1 MTIYM
6 LRIPEMSRKEHTTP
20 DVLSQYI
27 SDDLDRAMLW
37 AAKLV
42 LSMHKSVEI
51 VSFHATQ
58 KGTLM
63 KEYGEM
69 HIDRKF
75 GLTWTKFGN
84 GPWTIYSVDSPSS
97 YPLKMTRIGRL

>member
-1 MTIYM
+1 MTVYM
-6 LRIPEMSRKEHTTP
+6 LRITEMSSKERTTP

-27 SDDLDRAMLW
+27 SDDLNRAMLW

-58 KGTLM
+58 NGTRM
-63 KEYGEM
+63 KEYGEF
-69 HIDRKF
+69 RFNNKS
-75 GLTWTKFGN
+75 GLTWTKFSN
-84 GPWTIYSVDSPSS
+84 WTTYHVDSPLS
-97 YPLKMTRIGRL
+97 YPLKMTRIRGL